1 MDRVL
6 LVIDNVQFSAHLE
19 NTLRKL
25 GYITD
30 ALQNEYNLTERVLS
44 FNPDIVVARGTSN
57 RLSTMNVGKRLKD
70 NLKFIGKVVLV
81 FTPENAP
88 DKTQMNNIKFD
99 IILQEPASAMKI
111 AMSVLSLEAV
121 EKPGMKD
128 KLYKMVQDDAAFRSE
143 EQSYLVQHGRSI
155 EDEFQTVSGAFNENT
170 NDLGEIRQRV
180 QNELGGYA
188 IKQAAKIETYNQ
200 HIDKINVDL
209 KKGLSKRK
217 TKEENKANRKDWDIP
232 ASKEAQDLDL
242 ARKEF
247 TTELFKKKPN

>member
-44 FNPDIVVARGTSN
+44 FNPDIIVARGTSN

-70 NLKFIGKVVLV
+70 NSKFIGKVVLV
-81 FTPENAP
+81 FNPENAP

-99 IILQEPASAMKI
+99 IILQEPTSAMKI

-143 EQSYLVQHGRSI
+143 EQSYLVQYGRSI
-155 EDEFQTVSGAFNENT
+155 EDELQTVRGAFNDNS
-170 NDLGEIRQRV
+170 NDLSEIRHRV
-180 QNELGGYA
+180 QNELSGYTV
-188 IKQAAKIETYNQ
+188 KQAAKIETYNQ

>member
-25 GYITD
+25 GYVTD

-44 FNPDIVVARGTSN
+44 FNPDIIVSRGTSN

-70 NLKFIGKVVLV
+70 NLKFIGKVLLV

-88 DKTQMNNIKFD
+88 DKSQMNNIKSD
-99 IILQEPASAMKI
+99 LILLEPASALKI
-111 AMSVLSLEAV
+111 AMSVLNLEVV
-121 EKPGMKD
+121 EKAGMRD
-128 KLYKMVQDDAAFRSE
+128 KLYKMVQDDAAFRAE
-143 EQSYLVQHGRSI
+143 EQSYLIQHGRSL
-155 EDEFQTVSGAFNENT
+155 EDELQTVRGAFNETT
-170 NDLGEIRQRV
+170 NDLGEIRLRV
-180 QNELGGYA
+180 QNELSGYA
-188 IKQAAKIETYNQ
+188 VKQTAKIETYNQ
-200 HIDKINVDL
+200 HIDKINIDL

-217 TKEENKANRKDWDIP
+217 TKQENKENRKDWDIP

>member
-6 LVIDNVQFSAHLE
+6 LVIDNVQFSSHLE

-25 GYITD
+25 GYVTD

-44 FNPDIVVARGTSN
+44 FNPDIIVARGTSH

-70 NLKFIGKVVLV
+70 NFKFMGQVILV

-88 DKTQMNNIKFD
+88 DENQINTIKANV
-99 IILQEPASAMKI
+99 ILQEPASALKI
-111 AMSVLSLEAV
+111 AISVLNLETV
-121 EKPGMKD
+121 EKVGMRE
-128 KLYKMVQDDAAFRSE
+128 KLYKMVQEDAVFRNE

-155 EDEFQTVSGAFNENT
+155 DEELQTVRGSFESASD
-170 NDLGEIRQRV
+170 DLTAVRLKV
-180 QNELGGYA
+180 QNELHGYA
-188 IKQAAKIETYNQ
+188 VRQTAKIETYNQ
-200 HIDKINVDL
+200 HIDKINMDL

-217 TKEENKANRKDWDIP
+217 TKQENRANRKEWDIP
-232 ASKEAQDLDL
+232 ASKEAQDLDQ

>member
-25 GYITD
+25 GYVTD

-44 FNPDIVVARGTSN
+44 FNPDIIVARGTSN

-70 NLKFIGKVVLV
+70 NLKFIGKVLLV
-81 FTPENAP
+81 FTPDSAP
-88 DKTQMNNIKFD
+88 DKSQMNNIKSD
-99 IILQEPASAMKI
+99 LILLEPASALKI
-111 AMSVLSLEAV
+111 AMSVLNLEVV
-121 EKPGMKD
+121 EKAGMRD
-128 KLYKMVQDDAAFRSE
+128 KLYKMVQDDAAFRAE
-143 EQSYLVQHGRSI
+143 EQSYLVQHGRSL
-155 EDEFQTVSGAFNENT
+155 EDELQTVRGAFNETT
-170 NDLGEIRQRV
+170 NDLGEIRLRV
-180 QNELGGYA
+180 QNELSGYA
-188 IKQAAKIETYNQ
+188 VKQTAKIETYNQ
-200 HIDKINVDL
+200 HIDKINIDL

-217 TKEENKANRKDWDIP
+217 TKQENKENRKDWDIP

>member
-25 GYITD
+25 GYVTD

-44 FNPDIVVARGTSN
+44 FNPDIIVARGTSN

-70 NLKFIGKVVLV
+70 NLKFIGKVLLV

-88 DKTQMNNIKFD
+88 DKTQMNNIKSD
-99 IILQEPASAMKI
+99 LILVEPASALKI
-111 AMSVLSLEAV
+111 AMSVLNLEVV
-121 EKPGMKD
+121 EKAGMRD
-128 KLYKMVQDDAAFRSE
+128 KLYRMVQDDAAFRSE
-143 EQSYLVQHGRSI
+143 EQSYLVQHGRSL
-155 EDEFQTVSGAFNENT
+155 EDELQTVRGAFNETT
-170 NDLGEIRQRV
+170 NDLGEIRLRV
-180 QNELGGYA
+180 QNELSGYA
-188 IKQAAKIETYNQ
+188 VKQTAKIETYNQ
-200 HIDKINVDL
+200 HIDKINIDL

-217 TKEENKANRKDWDIP
+217 TKQENKENRKDWDIP
-232 ASKEAQDLDL
+232 DSNEAQELDL

>member
-30 ALQNEYNLTERVLS
+30 ALQNEYNLTERVLA
-44 FNPDIVVARGTSN
+44 FNPDIIVVRGTSN

-81 FTPENAP
+81 FNPENTP

-99 IILQEPASAMKI
+99 IILQEPTSAMKI

-143 EQSYLVQHGRSI
+143 EQSYLVQYGRSI
-155 EDEFQTVSGAFNENT
+155 EDELQTVHGAFNENT

-180 QNELGGYA
+180 QNELSAYTV
-188 IKQAAKIETYNQ
+188 KQAAKIETYNQ

-217 TKEENKANRKDWDIP
+217 TKEENKANRKDWGIP